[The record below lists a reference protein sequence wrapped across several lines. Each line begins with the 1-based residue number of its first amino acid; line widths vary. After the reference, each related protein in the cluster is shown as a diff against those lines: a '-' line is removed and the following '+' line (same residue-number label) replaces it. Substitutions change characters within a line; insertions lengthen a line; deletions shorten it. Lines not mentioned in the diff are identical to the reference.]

1 MEKRNKPIGIFD
13 SGVGGL
19 TVVNHLLEVLP
30 NENFIFFAD
39 SANIPYG
46 NKDRKQLKKLV
57 ADDINFISKY
67 DIKAII
73 IACNT
78 ADSVISQKI
87 KKLVNVD
94 IIRPIE
100 STAKAAVEQ
109 TKNKKI
115 GIMATNATCLSNSYI
130 KAIKKYD
137 KTIEVYQQPCPL
149 LAGYIEN
156 QNYFNNEEIM
166 TDLIKQ
172 YLTPLLEK
180 EVDTII
186 LGCTHFPLALK
197 YLTAVANDINFVSSS
212 LATVLETRK
221 LLKKKDLLADTVHI
235 REFYTNADIDDIKKK
250 IDLFIT
256 TDIDKVI
263 KKAC

>member
-57 ADDINFISKY
+57 ADDINFISKF

-115 GIMATNATCLSNSYI
+115 GIMATNATSLSNSYI

-180 EVDTII
+180 
-186 LGCTHFPLALK
+186 K
-197 YLTAVANDINFVSSS
+197 
-212 LATVLETRK
+212 
-221 LLKKKDLLADTVHI
+221 
-235 REFYTNADIDDIKKK
+235 
-250 IDLFIT
+250 
-256 TDIDKVI
+256 
-263 KKAC
+263 